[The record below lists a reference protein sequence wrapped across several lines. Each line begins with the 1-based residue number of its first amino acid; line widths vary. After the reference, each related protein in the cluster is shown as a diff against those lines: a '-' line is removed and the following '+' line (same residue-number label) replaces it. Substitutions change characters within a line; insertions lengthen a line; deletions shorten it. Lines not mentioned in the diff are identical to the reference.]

1 MDNIELGNLI
11 KSVRKN
17 ELRMTQLEFM
27 KRTEMDIKKISRLE
41 CGYQYPDDSYWQ
53 AVDRLGLNSE
63 RIAQLRQATDDAR
76 HTTVIK
82 RSAQSVNTEMMAE
95 DLRMV
100 REIVARNNLMLRDII
115 KRMDNEEEES
125 DLMKAALAPIKT
137 KR

>member
-1 MDNIELGNLI
+1 
-11 KSVRKN
+11 
-17 ELRMTQLEFM
+17 
-27 KRTEMDIKKISRLE
+27 
-41 CGYQYPDDSYWQ
+41 
-53 AVDRLGLNSE
+53 
-63 RIAQLRQATDDAR
+63 
-76 HTTVIK
+76 
-82 RSAQSVNTEMMAE
+82 MMAE